1 MNEASANHAPQP
13 DPRALVAIVAP
24 SRGVRVAAWI
34 AGTAAVCAFYEHLP
48 QHPDIRRDLTRWL
61 AREEF
66 TDLREAFRCHL
77 PEQDFA
83 DFEAEFLGTTKSAG
97 K

>member
-1 MNEASANHAPQP
+1 MKQVLTMRRSPILAPWLRLWP
-13 DPRALVAIVAP
+13 PR
-24 SRGVRVAAWI
+24 GGFRVAAWI

-66 TDLREAFRCHL
+66 TDLREAFCCHL